1 MGRKPSHSQKT
12 SQDVVHRTLTFLR
25 GEQNLKAY
33 QVHLRDLSLEALPKL
48 GEAYRLKLLFDDFWY
63 IDEPEKAESFLA
75 FWCDLAME
83 AGIEQFSKFAQTV
96 QDHWKGITN
105 YTKYHLS
112 NGILEG
118 INSKV
123 QLAKARARGYR
134 NTDNF
139 INMIYFLT
147 GKLKFDYPLY
157 ST

>member
-1 MGRKPSHSQKT
+1 MK
-12 SQDVVHRTLTFLR
+12 V
-25 GEQNLKAY
+25 
-33 QVHLRDLSLEALPKL
+33 
-48 GEAYRLKLLFDDFWY
+48 LFDDFWT
-63 IDEPEKAESFLA
+63 IRNPEKAQSFLA
-75 FWCDLAME
+75 FWCDLATE
-83 AGIEQFSKFAQTV
+83 AAIGPFVEFAKTV
-96 QDHWKGITN
+96 ARHWAGITN

-134 NTDNF
+134 NIQNF

-147 GKLKFDYPLY
+147 GKLKFDYPRY